1 MCFLDVRFFFWVS
14 LLPDFWG
21 VCGYRL
27 HSFRLEGGVQI
38 EEGEKSWM
46 QALFS
51 LCFQSWWV
59 REPSQVCGHFAISLP
74 THFPWSHPC
83 FCFTARSRSGR
94 LLLVMRWSMN
104 EERDFYTCWVRGEAL
119 DPHSVGKNTELGGGF
134 ILGAAAAPSAFP
146 VTEFPPHSK
155 SQGSSSPLPHAIIS
169 QVMLESCVDALW
181 SCLWHS
187 CLFQGSPFTT
197 HYRKKDLLSVP
208 HECGPAKWEKACREH
223 ILEVRVASASCWR
236 PQGAAGAVW
245 WGHH

>member
-1 MCFLDVRFFFWVS
+1 
-14 LLPDFWG
+14 
-21 VCGYRL
+21 
-27 HSFRLEGGVQI
+27 
-38 EEGEKSWM
+38 M

-74 THFPWSHPC
+74 THFHWSHPC

-119 DPHSVGKNTELGGGF
+119 DPHSIGKNTELGGGF

-181 SCLWHS
+181 LCLWHS